1 MSSLLRKCLVLPF
14 VLTVSLPLSARPRP
28 NKTAE
33 PGVQINV
40 CVYNL
45 AELSPDTLD
54 QAEREAG
61 RIFQKAG
68 VEVVWSD
75 YPLSETHVE
84 RNALCGPPF
93 GATDFRL
100 RLLPSTRPEELG
112 LRASSMGLAL
122 PCAEGKGGCIVNVFC
137 HRAEELGKQGDLG
150 MSKMLGHAI
159 AHEIGHELLGSNAHS
174 PIGLMRGNW
183 GPKDLQRAAKGDM
196 LFTHD
201 QARLVRDNLFAK
213 VKSGKSLT
221 VPGNGALD

>member
-14 VLTVSLPLSARPRP
+14 VLTVSLPLSARSRP

-159 AHEIGHELLGSNAHS
+159 AHEIGHELLGSNAL
-174 PIGLMRGNW
+174 PRWAYARQL
-183 GPKDLQRAAKGDM
+183 GPKGAATCCQRR
-196 LFTHD
+196 H
-201 QARLVRDNLFAK
+201 
-213 VKSGKSLT
+213 
-221 VPGNGALD
+221 ALYA